1 MNNKVEIR
9 VFPDCKMVWVKDGA
23 DKMIESI
30 KFISDKQVNE
40 ICRDFDAYISID
52 ERFED

>member
-9 VFPDCKMVWVKDGA
+9 VFTESIMIWVKDDA

-52 ERFED
+52 ERCED